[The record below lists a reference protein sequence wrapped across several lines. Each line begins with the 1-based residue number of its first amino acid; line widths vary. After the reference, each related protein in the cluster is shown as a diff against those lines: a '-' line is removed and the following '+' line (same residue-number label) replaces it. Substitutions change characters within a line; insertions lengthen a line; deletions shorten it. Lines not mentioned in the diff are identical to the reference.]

1 MTKILTPDLCVI
13 GAGSG
18 GLSMAAIARAFG
30 QSVVLIE
37 KGKMGGDCLNYGCVP
52 SKAMI
57 AAGKAAHSGRK
68 ASLFGVEFTQPK
80 IDYQKVHDHIHDVIA
95 QIEPNDSV
103 ERFEAMGVH
112 VIQGAACFED
122 EQTVLAGAYKI
133 RAYRTII
140 CTGSSAFIPPIEGL
154 QTVPF
159 LTNETIF
166 DLKEQPDHLIII
178 GAGPIGLELAQAQVR
193 LGTKVTVVE
202 RGTPLAKEDAE
213 LSKIVIDAL
222 KEEGVA
228 FLDQAVV
235 EQVREEERSIIITL
249 TKDGVEQELV
259 ASHLLVAA
267 GRKANIDGLELD
279 KAHIDY
285 SEKGIKVDAKLRT
298 SNRKVYAIGDVIGGY
313 QFTHVANYH
322 AGIAFGGIFFKS
334 PGKVN
339 NDIIPWVTYTDP
351 ELAHVGLT
359 ETQARQRYGETIRV
373 LKWNYEENDRAR
385 ADRKIQGVVK
395 IILGKKDKI
404 LGASIVGA
412 NAGELIQMWVLAI
425 SNGLKISAFRKM
437 ISPYPTLSEVNKR
450 AALTAYSE
458 VPKKTFVRGL
468 INFLKKFG

>member
-30 QSVVLIE
+30 QTVVLIE
-37 KGKMGGDCLNYGCVP
+37 KAKMGGDCLNYGCVP

-57 AAGKAAHSGRK
+57 AAGKAAHNGK
-68 ASLFGVEFTQPK
+68 TASFFGVEFTKPK

-103 ERFEAMGVH
+103 ERFEALGVH
-112 VIQGAACFED
+112 VIEAAACFED
-122 EQTVLAGAYKI
+122 EQTVLAGDYKI

-140 CTGSSAFIPPIEGL
+140 CTGSSAYIPPIKGL
-154 QTVPF
+154 QNTPY

-166 DLKEQPDHLIII
+166 DLKEQPDHLIVL
-178 GAGPIGLELAQAQVR
+178 GGGPIGLELAQAQVR
-193 LGTKVTVVE
+193 LGAKVTVVE
-202 RGTPLAKEDAE
+202 RGKPLAKEDAE
-213 LSKIVIDAL
+213 LSEIVIDAL
-222 KEEGVA
+222 TQEGVE
-228 FLDQAVV
+228 FLDQAEVQ
-235 EQVREEERSIIITL
+235 QVRKEQKSIIVTL
-249 TKDGVEQELV
+249 EKEGEEQELV
-259 ASHLLVAA
+259 ASHLLIAT
-267 GRKANIDGLELD
+267 GRKANLDGLSLD
-279 KAHIDY
+279 KADIEH
-285 SEKGIKVDAKLRT
+285 SQTGIKVDAKLRT
-298 SNRKVYAIGDVIGGY
+298 SNRKVYAIGDVTGGF

-359 ETQARQRYGETIRV
+359 ESQAKKRYGAAIRV
-373 LKWNYEENDRAR
+373 LKWHYEENDRAR

-395 IILGKKDKI
+395 IVLGRKGKI

-425 SNGLKISAFRKM
+425 SNDLKIAAFRKM

-450 AALTAYSE
+450 AALTAYAE
-458 VPKKTFVRGL
+458 VPKKPFVRSV
-468 INFLKKFG
+468 ISFLKKLG